1 MSKSQSHFQRLRAD
15 FAEHRIS
22 RREFVR
28 YAALLGMSAGAAYA
42 AAGLTPSVGP
52 LARAQ
57 DMPRGGTL
65 RIGSRVKDIKTPH
78 TYSWGAWD
86 SNISR
91 QVVEYLTF
99 TDENNVTH
107 PYLLEK
113 WEASPDLKTWTLF
126 IRRGIK
132 WHNGRDFTADDVIWN
147 INRVLDPSVGSSV
160 LGLMKGYMLED
171 VQENGKAT
179 TKLWDANAIE
189 RVDDHTVRLNCKV
202 PQVAVAEHLFH
213 YPFPMLYPENNGEFG
228 PGAIGT
234 GPFELTEFELGKRA
248 ALKAR
253 AGYWGAPANIEAAEF
268 IDTGDD
274 PAAAISMLASRQV
287 HGLISAD
294 PLQYDALKLMPH
306 LKLYEVATA
315 ETAVLRFKMT
325 EKPFDDPRVRK
336 AMRLAVDNTA
346 IMQVAL
352 RGLGLPGDNSH
363 VSPVQPDYMDVGM
376 PTRDVEAA
384 KKLLAEAGY
393 PNGFDTEISV
403 PADPPWNGA
412 ESQAAV
418 EQWKEAG
425 IRVALK
431 IMPGQE
437 YWDVW
442 TKVPLGCTI
451 WYHRPLGVMVLG
463 LAYRSGV
470 PWNESSYANPEFDR
484 ILTQAEGIIDVEK
497 RKELMGQLQ
506 KIMQEDG
513 PIVQPLWRKNF
524 TFYDEHVLGFKVHPT
539 NYVFLNQLALQPA

>member
-1 MSKSQSHFQRLRAD
+1 MANASIHIDKLK
-15 FAEHRIS
+15 AELAESRIS

-28 YAALLGMSAGAAYA
+28 YAALLGMSAAAAYA
-42 AAGLTPSVGP
+42 TAGLIPGITP

-57 DMPRGGTL
+57 DLPKGGTL
-65 RIGSRVKDIKTPH
+65 RLGSRVKDIKSPH

-91 QVVEYLTF
+91 QVVEYLTL

-113 WEASPDLKTWTLF
+113 WEASPDLKTWTLT
-126 IRRGIK
+126 IRPGIK
-132 WHNGRDFTADDVIWN
+132 WHDGRDFTADDVIWN
-147 INRVLDPSVGSSV
+147 IKRVLDPAVGSSV
-160 LGLMKGYMLED
+160 LGLMKGYMLVD
-171 VQENGKAT
+171 VEENGQPT
-179 TKLWDANAIE
+179 TKIWDANAIE
-189 RVDDHTVRLNCKV
+189 RVDDRTVRLNCQA
-202 PQVAVAEHLFH
+202 PQVAVPEHFFH
-213 YPFPMLYPENNGEFG
+213 YPFAMLNPEENGEFG
-228 PGAIGT
+228 PGSIGT

-253 AGYWGAPANIEAAEF
+253 ADYWGTPANLDGVEIV
-268 IDTGDD
+268 DMGDD
-274 PAAAISMLASRQV
+274 PAAPISALASKQV

-294 PLQYDALKLMPH
+294 PLQYDALKQMAH

-315 ETAVLRFKMT
+315 ETAVLRFKVT
-325 EKPFDDPRVRK
+325 EKPFDDVRVRQ
-336 AMRLAVDNTA
+336 AMRLAVDNEA
-346 IMQVAL
+346 IMQIAL
-352 RGLGLPGDNSH
+352 RGLGLAGDNSH
-363 VSPVQPDYMDVGM
+363 VSPAQPDYMDLGI
-376 PTRDVEAA
+376 PKRDVEAA

-393 PNGFDTEISV
+393 PDGFDTELSV

-425 IRVALK
+425 IRVALN
-431 IMPGQE
+431 IMPGAE

-442 TKVPLGCTI
+442 TKVPVGCTI

-463 LAYRSGV
+463 LAYRTGV
-470 PWNESSYANPEFDR
+470 PWNESGYANPEFDR
-484 ILTQAEGIIDVEK
+484 ILTEAEGVVDLEK

-524 TFYDEHVLGFKVHPT
+524 TFYDEHVLGFKMHPT
-539 NYVFLNQLALQPA
+539 NYVFMHQLALQPG